1 MSCFETGRQVF
12 LTLGLMMM
20 SNSGYLAR
28 GIAVALTM
36 SFALSAQATI
46 VDTGSETEQ
55 GDTGN
60 LMFLSCGSLTKSED
74 SCQMP
79 EYSIML
85 IDGPGMEDEMPEARV
100 PEPGSLALLALG
112 LIGYGVSRRRR

>member
-1 MSCFETGRQVF
+1 MMRKSAAIFATAGI
-12 LTLGLMMM
+12 GL
-20 SNSGYLAR
+20 
-28 GIAVALTM
+28 IA

-85 IDGPGMEDEMPEARV
+85 IEGPGMEDEMPEARV
-100 PEPGSLALLALG
+100 PEPDSLALLALG